1 MKLRIKI
8 CLILIALSGLGC
20 AAGAAIEAPHMP
32 PSQGNHPMVSGR
44 SLHPQPNN
52 RK

>member
-8 CLILIALSGLGC
+8 CRILIALSGLGC

-32 PSQGNHPMVSGR
+32 PSQGNHPKLSGP
-44 SLHPQPNN
+44 HPQPNN
-52 RK
+52 